1 MDSLRRILYIEDNPA
16 NFRLVERLLR
26 DEGFQVLHAQDGFEG
41 VQRAIEQR
49 EHLDLILLDINLPGM
64 DGYEA
69 ATKLK
74 ALEGFEAIP
83 IVAVTVNTLRGDRKR
98 SLVAGCDGF
107 IPKPIDIHTFPERIK
122 DYIRGKRDI
131 IHASDERYYL
141 REHARKLV
149 DRLET
154 SIGQLRLTHEQVRHK
169 DKLAS
174 LGEMAASIAHELNNP
189 IASISFA
196 IHLLLRQASEDVPER
211 RHLELIQRN
220 VDKIQRL
227 AEGLTSFARPSD
239 SERTLV
245 QLPEILNEVVFLSE
259 HEFRKRDIDLVCEL
273 EPQLPP
279 VWASSSELQHIFL
292 NLLRNAA
299 QAVAAKA
306 DSSGNGARTGGQVQ
320 LGASTHPGE
329 YVCVRVVDEGVGI
342 HPEYRDRLFTPF
354 FTTKPRGQGTGL
366 GLYIVKEV
374 VDALGGRIEVSSEL
388 GVGTTF
394 CVYLPR
400 TSVGERVN

>member
-154 SIGQLRLTHEQVRHK
+154 SIGQLRLTHEQVRHR
-169 DKLAS
+169 A
-174 LGEMAASIAHELNNP
+174 G
-189 IASISFA
+189 
-196 IHLLLRQASEDVPER
+196 
-211 RHLELIQRN
+211 
-220 VDKIQRL
+220 
-227 AEGLTSFARPSD
+227 
-239 SERTLV
+239 
-245 QLPEILNEVVFLSE
+245 
-259 HEFRKRDIDLVCEL
+259 
-273 EPQLPP
+273 
-279 VWASSSELQHIFL
+279 
-292 NLLRNAA
+292 
-299 QAVAAKA
+299 VAAPR
-306 DSSGNGARTGGQVQ
+306 SAR
-320 LGASTHPGE
+320 
-329 YVCVRVVDEGVGI
+329 C
-342 HPEYRDRLFTPF
+342 
-354 FTTKPRGQGTGL
+354 
-366 GLYIVKEV
+366 
-374 VDALGGRIEVSSEL
+374 
-388 GVGTTF
+388 
-394 CVYLPR
+394 
-400 TSVGERVN
+400 